1 MTRSLVALLFVLLTP
16 SLASA
21 RKQQDYTYRYEQVWS
36 ASVRMVRVD
45 LRLGVD
51 DQDETIGYLLFQ
63 YRDTLGRP
71 HPGSIELVR
80 TQDERGAN
88 IVRAVVQIPAMP
100 SYIEQMIVDRLARKL
115 REEFGDPPVVR
126 APPREGPREG
136 DETETEPAPRDAS
149 RSSEE
154 EAREEPSN
162 EPVITRRPPER
173 VVTPRRPGGLR
184 RRE

>member
-1 MTRSLVALLFVLLTP
+1 MTRSLVALLFLVLTP
-16 SLASA
+16 SIASA

-36 ASVRMVRVD
+36 AAVRMVRVD

-80 TQDERGAN
+80 TQDERGAA

-126 APPREGPREG
+126 PPPSREG
-136 DETETEPAPRDAS
+136 DDTGAEPAPREDAS
-149 RSSEE
+149 RTSDEPRE
-154 EAREEPSN
+154 EAPN

-173 VVTPRRPGGLR
+173 IVGPRRPGGFR
-184 RRE
+184 RRD

>member
-1 MTRSLVALLFVLLTP
+1 MTRLVVAIALALSALAP
-16 SLASA
+16 SVASA
-21 RKQQDYTYRYEQVWS
+21 RRSSDYTYRYEQVWS
-36 ASVRMVRVD
+36 AAVRMVRVD

-80 TQDERGAN
+80 TRDERGTV

-115 REEFGDPPVVR
+115 REEFGDPPESR
-126 APPREGPREG
+126 RPPREEEEREP
-136 DETETEPAPRDAS
+136 EAEPARDDAS
-149 RSSEE
+149 RPSEE
-154 EAREEPSN
+154 PREEAPAG
-162 EPVITRRPPER
+162 ERITRRPPER
-173 VVTPRRPGGLR
+173 IVSPRRPGGFR
-184 RRE
+184 RRD